1 MTNKRQD
8 KWLIPFLVTLITHI
22 GLLGL
27 LYFIILHKGE
37 RKKPKQ
43 EEVVLI
49 DLGNVAEAK
58 GNEEPEGMLADA
70 TEATSEPT
78 PMSTPEPQPI
88 PPTPPQAVTKP
99 KPQVASKPV
108 QEPLPTKPQPIK
120 TQTHEESLKRQKA
133 EQAERERE
141 RQSKLLA
148 EERARQEAI
157 RIAKAE
163 AAAKAKAEE
172 EARAAAERE
181 RKRLAAGNSVAN
193 AFGGGRGKNTSHGN
207 GEGSGNQ
214 GDTKGSAGGTFSL
227 EGRRIT
233 SNGGKLATPKVNTA
247 IEGRIVVNIVVDSS
261 GKVTSATVSPRGTDI
276 ANPAIRAESLR
287 AARETTFNA
296 QEGADSQRGTITYIY
311 VVK

>member
-37 RKKPKQ
+37 REKPKQ

-58 GNEEPEGMLADA
+58 GDEEPMGMLAEA

-78 PMSTPEPQPI
+78 SVSTPEPQPN
-88 PPTPPQAVTKP
+88 PPAPTKVETKP
-99 KPQVASKPV
+99 KPEIAKKPV

-133 EQAERERE
+133 EQAERE

-214 GDTKGSAGGTFSL
+214 GDTKGSAGGTFNL

-233 SNGGKLATPKVNTA
+233 SNGGRLATPKVNTA